1 MKKELAIVTVAYSFD
16 PEVVAIVFDD
26 YKKACD
32 YIKEDFENE
41 KRIDTEEN
49 AWEIDEEETYCKEN
63 MAVLA
68 TVFNGE
74 IDITTWTVA
83 TVVDKR
89 SK

>member
-1 MKKELAIVTVAYSFD
+1 MKKKELTIVTVTYSFD

-41 KRIDTEEN
+41 KRIDMEEN
-49 AWEIDEEETYCKEN
+49 AWEIDEEETYCEEGK
-63 MAVLA
+63 AVLA
-68 TVFNGE
+68 TIFNGE
-74 IDITTWTVA
+74 IDTTTWSVA

-89 SK
+89 